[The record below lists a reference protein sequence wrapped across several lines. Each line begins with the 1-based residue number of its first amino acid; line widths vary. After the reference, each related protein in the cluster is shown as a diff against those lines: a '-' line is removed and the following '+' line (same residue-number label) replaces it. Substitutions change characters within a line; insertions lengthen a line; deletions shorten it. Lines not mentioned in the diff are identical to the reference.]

1 MSTFPLGWTDDSGPQ
16 LFAVGWL
23 DIAAVAP
30 VPFTPEPVHPP
41 GMGQAGIRKQ
51 IIEDDE
57 MILAVIMAFLQ
68 IKDE

>member
-16 LFAVGWL
+16 LFALGWL

-41 GMGQAGIRKQ
+41 GMGRADIRRW
-51 IIEDDE
+51 ILEEDE
-57 MILAVIMAFLQ
+57 MILSVITAFLQ
-68 IKDE
+68 IKDD